1 MYTSFGP
8 VIGIDKKYSLA
19 RFFLAFIVSL
29 IFEAIKYYKRKVVG
43 DLSVVT
49 RNENRISK
57 LYAWFSLVDLEQA
70 WFLKHCKLIVILG
83 VFSYFFPKY
92 FALNWIGTWPVAY
105 RLGSLIFWSYFTLK
119 RDLLCKVRNIM
130 RLWVD
135 NFIEWNW
142 IKWSLK
148 KPIA

>member
-70 WFLKHCKLIVILG
+70 
-83 VFSYFFPKY
+83 
-92 FALNWIGTWPVAY
+92 
-105 RLGSLIFWSYFTLK
+105 
-119 RDLLCKVRNIM
+119 
-130 RLWVD
+130 
-135 NFIEWNW
+135 
-142 IKWSLK
+142 
-148 KPIA
+148 